1 MRKQEN
7 EGIKSNI
14 HRKGNLL
21 PVHGFKLNKQ
31 IFEVLEVRPESKTRQ
46 ESILREPALEYPQS
60 PKGIKIYLSLYIYF
74 SIIKVETDKDD
85 IAQEQNTFIEFDV
98 YAYNSPSR
106 TFLYLRAIRVR
117 QSFPFYFCL
126 HLKRNLQIKIL
137 LNFTYS
143 RITKRRIFLHRISNT
158 SSATCS

>member
-7 EGIKSNI
+7 EGIKSNT
-14 HRKGNLL
+14 HRKRNLL

-31 IFEVLEVRPESKTRQ
+31 IFEVLELRPESKTRQ
-46 ESILREPALEYPQS
+46 ESILRTT
-60 PKGIKIYLSLYIYF
+60 GISTISKRHENLFIIIHLFI

-117 QSFPFYFCL
+117 QSVPFYFCL
-126 HLKRNLQIKIL
+126 HVKRNLQIKIL

-143 RITKRRIFLHRISNT
+143 RITKRRIFLHRLSNT